1 MFCKRLVMHILW
13 GSQFLLI
20 FVKNKTMLGL
30 GTEHTYYYYLNSVDM
45 RKGFNGLSGIVKEH
59 MDQNQNT
66 NVVYAF

>member
-1 MFCKRLVMHILW
+1 
-13 GSQFLLI
+13 
-20 FVKNKTMLGL
+20 
-30 GTEHTYYYYLNSVDM
+30 M

>member
-1 MFCKRLVMHILW
+1 
-13 GSQFLLI
+13 
-20 FVKNKTMLGL
+20 MLGL